1 MRRDT
6 HSPARSADGAIQDV
20 RALEL
25 VRNLAR
31 RLVRTTKL
39 KTRRA
44 PDDLH
49 PGAARQT
56 LDNLLRYPVRE
67 ELHLPIIRQVV
78 EVQHSEKRLAPLGW
92 RRDDG
97 RPNGRARKCLGLLR
111 QLVQLEGAQ
120 RDHGLCQRSP
130 VRAALLR
137 RPQAPTPA
145 AA

>member
-31 RLVRTTKL
+31 RFVRTTKL

-67 ELHLPIIRQVV
+67 ELHLPIIPQVV
-78 EVQHSEKRLAPLGW
+78 DGQHADKRLAPLAC
-92 RRDDG
+92 
-97 RPNGRARKCLGLLR
+97 RP
-111 QLVQLEGAQ
+111 
-120 RDHGLCQRSP
+120 DH
-130 VRAALLR
+130 R
-137 RPQAPTPA
+137 RPTPRQS
-145 AA
+145 